1 MPPLPPENRIFWSFL
16 GLFRVLPP
24 LKLDFFSLTL
34 RPCFSSKPIFY
45 ASRLKIFHK
54 LSPVV
59 IVVDGTSWPR
69 VELSELNK
77 TANLLK
83 RIHNTEI
90 YAIGFGT
97 AVANSGEM
105 IEIASGTHGD
115 GTKFEQY
122 AIVFKNIFL

>member
-1 MPPLPPENRIFWSFL
+1 M
-16 GLFRVLPP
+16 
-24 LKLDFFSLTL
+24 
-34 RPCFSSKPIFY
+34 
-45 ASRLKIFHK
+45 
-54 LSPVV
+54 V

-83 RIHNTEI
+83 RIHKTEI
-90 YAIGFGT
+90 YAIGIGT

-115 GTKFEQY
+115 GSKFEQY
-122 AIVFKNIFL
+122 AIFFSKIIFIRLKSEPHFTNFYQKSTFQKTRVLVLPSRRH